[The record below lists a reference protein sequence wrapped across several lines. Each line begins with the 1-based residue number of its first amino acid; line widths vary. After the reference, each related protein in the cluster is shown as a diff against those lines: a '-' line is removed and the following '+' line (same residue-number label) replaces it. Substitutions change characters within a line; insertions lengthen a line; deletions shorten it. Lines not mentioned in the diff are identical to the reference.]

1 MSDYLSLITDANGDS
16 SYVHTTSEIFQHFYP
31 QLIDLLPMNDVVY
44 LSKFF
49 SANLPE
55 DHVQLESTHKQTHFQ
70 ESVIK
75 PSVTL
80 TELYQ
85 LFIVTTIQK
94 QVKDDDK
101 PTHLVDSEVEKILC
115 EMLKGIPK
123 QAVETV
129 FCLSRLAY
137 RGFFDWCT
145 KKRGIMKATK
155 RKVYVKT
162 PKLIF
167 TVEDL
172 IECGL
177 KVTNNLYDLLKVVNT
192 DQLPTDSVT
201 FSFAH
206 FTIQTFMC
214 ALYLATLPH
223 EEQEQLL
230 NGNFCYYLN
239 VVSVFWSGLVSSKAV
254 KLIAS
259 WLLNESYSVTAV
271 RCVYESHEANL
282 VQPSMPFR
290 LNFQCHIL
298 SPYDCLATS
307 TVLSHLP
314 VEELC
319 MVASHIGDEGI
330 RTLTTHLNNGH
341 LKLFDLTDNSLT
353 VIGTKLLA
361 NAMLISKFCCD
372 VSV

>member
-1 MSDYLSLITDANGDS
+1 
-16 SYVHTTSEIFQHFYP
+16 
-31 QLIDLLPMNDVVY
+31 MNDVVY
-44 LSKFF
+44 LSKLF

-85 LFIVTTIQK
+85 LFIVTIIQK

-115 EMLKGIPK
+115 EMLKDIPK

-129 FCLSRLAY
+129 FGLSRLAY
-137 RGFFDWCT
+137 RGFFDWYSR
-145 KKRGIMKATK
+145 KK
-155 RKVYVKT
+155 KT

-177 KVTNNLYDLLKVVNT
+177 KVTDNLFDLLKFVNT

-201 FSFAH
+201 FSFTH
-206 FTIQTFMC
+206 FTIQDFMC
-214 ALYLATLPH
+214 ALYLATLPQ

-230 NGNFCYYLN
+230 NKHYYYLN
-239 VVSVFWSGLVSSKAV
+239 VVVFWSGLVSSKAV
-254 KLIAS
+254 QLIS
-259 WLLNESYSVTAV
+259 DRLQRDDDYCITAV
-271 RCVYESHEANL
+271 QCAYESQQANF
-282 VQPSMPFR
+282 VQPSEPFR
-290 LNFQCHIL
+290 LDFSNHTL
-298 SPYDCLATS
+298 SPYECLAIS
-307 TVLSHLP
+307 TVLSHCP

-319 MVASHIGDEGI
+319 MVESHVGDEGL
-330 RTLTTHLNNGH
+330 RMLVTHLHKDNIPLSLEVIDLNDNN
-341 LKLFDLTDNSLT
+341 LT
-353 VIGTKLLA
+353 VIGVKFLVKVMM
-361 NAMLISKFCCD
+361 NCKFCYFEYVTRSAKRGLIAFSIAC
-372 VSV
+372 S